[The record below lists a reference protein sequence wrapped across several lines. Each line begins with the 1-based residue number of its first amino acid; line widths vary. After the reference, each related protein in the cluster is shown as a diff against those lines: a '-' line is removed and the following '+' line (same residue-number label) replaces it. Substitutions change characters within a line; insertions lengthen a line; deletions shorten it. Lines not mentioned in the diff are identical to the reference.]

1 MGLFYLRENTTITM
15 ETNSPFQNLDSD
27 RDEADN
33 AVLTP
38 KTIDLF
44 SAFAVTLKRIHIR
57 LIAEGY
63 IIKDGQITKSE
74 RLLKYEQDNKPPRKD
89 R

>member
-1 MGLFYLRENTTITM
+1 M
-15 ETNSPFQNLDSD
+15 ETKGPFSPLDTGKN
-27 RDEADN
+27 EGDN

-38 KTIDLF
+38 KTIDIF

-63 IIKDGQITKSE
+63 IIRDGQITKSE
-74 RLLKYEQDNKPPRKD
+74 RLLSYEQDNKPPR
-89 R
+89 RIGR

>member
-1 MGLFYLRENTTITM
+1 MSDLDENKILAENT
-15 ETNSPFQNLDSD
+15 
-27 RDEADN
+27 
-33 AVLTP
+33 VVTP
-38 KTIDLF
+38 KTIDVF

-63 IIKDGQITKSE
+63 IIKDGKITKSE
-74 RLLKYEQDNKPPRKD
+74 RLIAYEQDNKPNRKN

>member
-1 MGLFYLRENTTITM
+1 MKDLDENNKLA
-15 ETNSPFQNLDSD
+15 E
-27 RDEADN
+27 N
-33 AVLTP
+33 AIVTP
-38 KTIDLF
+38 KTIDVF

-74 RLLKYEQDNKPPRKD
+74 RLIAYEQDNKPPRKN